1 MSMKIQRIRK
11 EDIND
16 DATVSIKEMGH
27 TYEICW
33 CEHKND
39 KAPIQKIDKDHY
51 LITAT
56 GEVKQC
62 RHIKNRYQSKGQ
74 LAQSFKRLREIINT
88 NATNVNNCRWL
99 TLTYRE
105 HITDTKQAYNDF
117 DKFIKRLRYK
127 YGNLEYI
134 NVCEP
139 QGNGRWHFHC
149 LIIFPSKA
157 PYIPND
163 EMAEIWGHGFTKTQ
177 KLDNRIDNIGAY
189 LSAHISDMEIEEAD
203 SLGIEYGIEDIKEI
217 TKIDNQ
223 QLENPKYYIKGAR
236 LSLYPPKFNL
246 YRTSRGIKK
255 PVKEYMTYKQAKEK
269 IGLDQP
275 TYSKS
280 VKLTDTDGKFS
291 NKITYEHYNMRR
303 KKKHKKIQNT
313 DRYNT
318 KNNKKHHKGNKVSK
332 HTFFLSHKNAIFTR
346 VKRVFNKVIDLCVKR
361 GKRLKLPHK
370 KRE

>member
-11 EDIND
+11 EDID
-16 DATVSIKEMGH
+16 DEATVSIKEMGH

-39 KAPIQKIDKDHY
+39 KAPIKKIDKDHY
-51 LITAT
+51 LIVAT

-74 LAQSFKRLREIINT
+74 LAQSFKRLRELINT
-88 NATNVNNCRWL
+88 NATNVNNCKWL

-105 HITDTKQAYNDF
+105 HITDTKQAYIDF

-189 LSAHISDMEIEEAD
+189 LSAHISDIEIEEAGV
-203 SLGIEYGIEDIKEI
+203 LGLEYNVDDVKKVTEI
-217 TKIDNQ
+217 DGKKLDT
-223 QLENPKYYIKGAR
+223 PKYFIKGAR
-236 LSLYPPKFNL
+236 LSLYPPGFNL

-255 PVKEYMTYKQAKEK
+255 PVKEYMSYKQAKEK

-280 VKLTDTDGKFS
+280 IKLTDTDGKFS

-303 KKKHKKIQNT
+303 NKKHKKIQNT
-313 DRYNT
+313 DKYNT
-318 KNNKKHHKGNKVSK
+318 KNNKKHHKSNKISK
-332 HTFFLSHKNAIFTR
+332 YNFFLSHKKAIFTQI
-346 VKRVFNKVIDLCVKR
+346 KRVFNKIIYLCVKY